1 MSIIVKLN
9 KETNLPVSKVSEN
22 FDNPFYI
29 TQDKL
34 KTVGDYTNPYGQL
47 DPFDSIN
54 FTNIYTDDL
63 SKYRK
68 YDVPTTRNFNWDE
81 QRAKNQGTGEKWLN
95 GFTKAIVTTVGAVT
109 ENTLGVLAGL
119 GEMAFGSGYYY
130 DNFIGQS
137 IDKANDWM
145 REAMPNYKTQAEVDM
160 PTGQKLGTANFWADT
175 VLNGAGYSLGSIAT
189 MFLTGGTGLIARG
202 VNLASKSQK
211 LQSMYQVSKA
221 ITTGTQLADKT
232 FKASKAKGLL
242 TAANTVE
249 MGLYMSLAEASVEA
263 REAQKQAYEGL
274 VEKELERLDLTNE
287 GDLGEERLAKI
298 LEASYAAG
306 NTDFITQLPVL
317 AGTNLFMFGK
327 QVAGFKTASKINRDV
342 ALDAA
347 TNQVINTV
355 GQRGLFRSALSRLKP
370 FAQGSL
376 TEAFQEGWQFAS
388 KVGAVDYHTDKYY
401 NSGFE
406 DATESILQGLNETFG
421 TQEGLE
427 SMLVGAI
434 VGGGISGVTS
444 AVQRPYA
451 QRKEKAQYLTDLLN
465 GGFLKNA
472 ANKGQTANAMT
483 IALQQMEQAR
493 EAGDIKKFKDA
504 QNKLITYN
512 AFEAL
517 ENGGF
522 DVFMEK
528 LDDAASL
535 EDAEFAKAFGYD
547 PTKSIEEQTSTP
559 SNPAGKSKQ
568 DIINGARKK
577 FKAFKE
583 TYDSINEEFPP
594 ADRTTG
600 LPRMR
605 MTQEERD
612 AEDTV
617 FNNKENL
624 RAQLILNMANIKD
637 RNRRLKSIGDNMQ
650 ALLESSVN
658 LNNGAGLNMKYT
670 LALPNYGKESAED
683 YNATEELG
691 LTAKRLREIDTM
703 LLKNNVDPKIIKQF
717 RKNAQDYLGLLAQNN
732 KAVEAHIRLSSDNF
746 EQAEF
751 QKEVTKNVAAA
762 KQRAKD
768 SENKK
773 AVEEAKTSEEVKN
786 NVKDPQGEAKVDAQK
801 KYNELKREEDEATI
815 KYLDRDKGLPVA
827 NRLKLLKSIDT
838 SKLSDTERAGLV
850 KAIDRLEKIN
860 KTNETTA
867 AEVQEDPDEQ
877 SIADILEQ
885 EEDVTEQETA
895 PPKRRV
901 ILDTDQLEIFDDV
914 SVENDNAETPVLGL
928 ELAVDPTM
936 WVSEM
941 KIGVDENGVPDGSTG
956 DTVNGKPIL
965 ISMDPLLGDVTGL
978 EVEFVIIENDFFVEN
993 HKGKP
998 TEIEQIPI
1006 YVKVGD
1012 TIVGKLQANKSE
1024 ERKALVQKI
1033 REAEAKVDI
1042 GRITEGGGL
1051 GAITDTYNKETET
1064 KGSRVYGK
1072 EKVSYE
1078 QVEKLYAD
1086 ILDRIQK
1093 KSNANKVLRSK
1104 GKKTITAQSV
1114 IDDIVQNYINNTPLQ
1129 MMPIGNPGVDLLK
1142 KYIKE
1147 QIEGQESKQKVTTKI
1162 AGVVANNYN
1171 NAVLSEAAN
1180 TKYFFNIKDVIGNGK
1195 TENVLLA
1202 FTAGGTSA
1210 SAQPD
1215 VIQWK
1220 IATVSEEKNQADLPQ
1235 IRREAQREQ
1244 AEGRMD
1250 QIAVVVRPENVPGG
1264 KARVYILSTANLS
1277 PASKLKVLDLIR
1289 EKNYDTARQIVATSI
1304 IKSSSN
1310 PRHLDFSA
1318 FENGDK
1324 YIVYYSPKLR
1334 KLIRI
1339 NENEMVKALDNNKAF
1354 FDLVEVVDASGD
1366 NTTRSRYESKGKR
1379 DTESLKFNL
1388 AEDFAVFLNN
1398 KKYHVDKGFA
1408 NSTEEYTSPTNP
1420 SNTYDNYQEY
1430 LFSSQEVGDRVEGD
1444 GHFSILSIDAVKIG
1458 ESLFNNPKVTFER
1471 GDILGETKQEIIDK
1485 EELKPVVSQESK
1497 PTQSKTVSPQGF
1509 KDKFNKKNCK

>member
-145 REAMPNYKTQAEVDM
+145 REAMPNYKTQAEIDM

-287 GDLGEERLAKI
+287 RDLGEERLAKI

-624 RAQLILNMANIKD
+624 RAQLILNMSNIKD

-850 KAIDRLEKIN
+850 RAIDRLEEIN
-860 KTNETTA
+860 KRDETTA
-867 AEVQEDPDEQ
+867 AEVQEDPNEQ
-877 SIADILEQ
+877 SISDILEQ

-914 SVENDNAETPVLGL
+914 SVENDNAETPVLDL

-936 WVSEM
+936 WVNNM

-956 DTVNGKPIL
+956 DTINDKPIL
-965 ISMDPLLGDVTGL
+965 ISMDPLLGDVAGL

-1033 REAEAKVDI
+1033 QA
-1042 GRITEGGGL
+1042 G
-1051 GAITDTYNKETET
+1051 
-1064 KGSRVYGK
+1064 
-1072 EKVSYE
+1072 
-1078 QVEKLYAD
+1078 
-1086 ILDRIQK
+1086 
-1093 KSNANKVLRSK
+1093 
-1104 GKKTITAQSV
+1104 
-1114 IDDIVQNYINNTPLQ
+1114 
-1129 MMPIGNPGVDLLK
+1129 
-1142 KYIKE
+1142 
-1147 QIEGQESKQKVTTKI
+1147 QKVTTKI
-1162 AGVVANNYN
+1162 AEVVANNYN

-1210 SAQPD
+1210 SAQPE
-1215 VIQWK
+1215 VIQWE

-1277 PASKLKVLDLIR
+1277 PASKLKVLDLIK

-1485 EELKPVVSQESK
+1485 EELKPPVELDLPGFELQSLVAEREKAIKNIIGITSIRKGKKTDTYMVQLPIRGVRIKNSNTEQGVIDQIDAIFDPLMEKALK
-1497 PTQSKTVSPQGF
+1497 PTKSKTVSPQGF
-1509 KDKFNKKNCK
+1509 KDKFNKKNCKK

>member
-145 REAMPNYKTQAEVDM
+145 REAMPNYKTQAEIDM

-287 GDLGEERLAKI
+287 RDLGEERLAKI

-624 RAQLILNMANIKD
+624 RAQLILNMSNIKD

-850 KAIDRLEKIN
+850 RAIDRLEEIN
-860 KTNETTA
+860 KRDETTA
-867 AEVQEDPDEQ
+867 AEVQEDPNEQ
-877 SIADILEQ
+877 SISDILEQ

-914 SVENDNAETPVLGL
+914 SVENDNAETPVLDL

-936 WVSEM
+936 WVNNM

-956 DTVNGKPIL
+956 DTINDKPIL
-965 ISMDPLLGDVTGL
+965 ISMDPLLGDVAGL

-1033 REAEAKVDI
+1033 QA
-1042 GRITEGGGL
+1042 G
-1051 GAITDTYNKETET
+1051 
-1064 KGSRVYGK
+1064 
-1072 EKVSYE
+1072 
-1078 QVEKLYAD
+1078 
-1086 ILDRIQK
+1086 
-1093 KSNANKVLRSK
+1093 
-1104 GKKTITAQSV
+1104 
-1114 IDDIVQNYINNTPLQ
+1114 
-1129 MMPIGNPGVDLLK
+1129 
-1142 KYIKE
+1142 
-1147 QIEGQESKQKVTTKI
+1147 QKVTTKI
-1162 AGVVANNYN
+1162 AEVVANNYN

-1210 SAQPD
+1210 SAQPE
-1215 VIQWK
+1215 VIQWE

-1277 PASKLKVLDLIR
+1277 PASKLKVLDLIK

-1485 EELKPVVSQESK
+1485 EELKPPVELDLPGFELQSLVAEREKAIKNIIGITSIRKGKKTDTYMVNLPIRGVRIKDSNTEQGVIDQIDAIFDPLMEKALK
-1497 PTQSKTVSPQGF
+1497 PTKNKTVSPQGF
-1509 KDKFNKKNCK
+1509 KDKFNKKNCKK

>member
-145 REAMPNYKTQAEVDM
+145 REAMPNYKTQAEIDM

-287 GDLGEERLAKI
+287 RDLGEERLAKI

-624 RAQLILNMANIKD
+624 RAQLILNMSNIKD

-850 KAIDRLEKIN
+850 RAIDRLEEIN
-860 KTNETTA
+860 KRDETTA
-867 AEVQEDPDEQ
+867 AEVQEDPNEQ
-877 SIADILEQ
+877 SISDILEQ

-914 SVENDNAETPVLGL
+914 SVENDNAETPVLDL

-936 WVSEM
+936 WVNNM

-956 DTVNGKPIL
+956 DTINDKPIL
-965 ISMDPLLGDVTGL
+965 ISMDPLLGDVAGL

-1033 REAEAKVDI
+1033 QA
-1042 GRITEGGGL
+1042 G
-1051 GAITDTYNKETET
+1051 
-1064 KGSRVYGK
+1064 
-1072 EKVSYE
+1072 
-1078 QVEKLYAD
+1078 
-1086 ILDRIQK
+1086 
-1093 KSNANKVLRSK
+1093 
-1104 GKKTITAQSV
+1104 
-1114 IDDIVQNYINNTPLQ
+1114 
-1129 MMPIGNPGVDLLK
+1129 
-1142 KYIKE
+1142 
-1147 QIEGQESKQKVTTKI
+1147 QKVTTKI
-1162 AGVVANNYN
+1162 AEVVANNYN

-1277 PASKLKVLDLIR
+1277 PASKLKVLDLIK

-1485 EELKPVVSQESK
+1485 EELKPPVELDLPGFELQSLVAEREKAIKNIIGITSIRKGKKTDTYMVNLPIRGVRIKDSNTEQGVIDQIDAIFDPLMEKALK
-1497 PTQSKTVSPQGF
+1497 PTKSKTVSPQGF
-1509 KDKFNKKNCK
+1509 KDKFNKKNCKK

>member
-145 REAMPNYKTQAEVDM
+145 REAMPNYKTQAEIDM

-287 GDLGEERLAKI
+287 RDLGEERLAKI

-850 KAIDRLEKIN
+850 RAIDRLEEIN
-860 KTNETTA
+860 KRDETTA
-867 AEVQEDPDEQ
+867 AEVQEDPNEQ
-877 SIADILEQ
+877 SISDILEQ

-914 SVENDNAETPVLGL
+914 SVENDNAETPVLDL

-936 WVSEM
+936 WVNNM

-956 DTVNGKPIL
+956 DTINDKPIL
-965 ISMDPLLGDVTGL
+965 ISMDPLLGDVAGL

-1033 REAEAKVDI
+1033 QA
-1042 GRITEGGGL
+1042 G
-1051 GAITDTYNKETET
+1051 
-1064 KGSRVYGK
+1064 
-1072 EKVSYE
+1072 
-1078 QVEKLYAD
+1078 
-1086 ILDRIQK
+1086 
-1093 KSNANKVLRSK
+1093 
-1104 GKKTITAQSV
+1104 
-1114 IDDIVQNYINNTPLQ
+1114 
-1129 MMPIGNPGVDLLK
+1129 
-1142 KYIKE
+1142 
-1147 QIEGQESKQKVTTKI
+1147 QKVTTKI
-1162 AGVVANNYN
+1162 AEVVANNYN

-1210 SAQPD
+1210 SAQPE
-1215 VIQWK
+1215 VIQWE

-1277 PASKLKVLDLIR
+1277 PASKLKVLDLIK

-1485 EELKPVVSQESK
+1485 EELKPPVELDLPGFELQSLVAEREKAIKNIIGITSIRKGKKTDTYMVNLPIRGVRIKDSNTEQGVIDQIDAIFDPLMEKALK
-1497 PTQSKTVSPQGF
+1497 PTKNKTVSPQGF
-1509 KDKFNKKNCK
+1509 KDKFNKKNCKK

>member
-145 REAMPNYKTQAEVDM
+145 REAMPNYKTQAEIDM

-287 GDLGEERLAKI
+287 RDLGEERLAKI

-624 RAQLILNMANIKD
+624 RAQLILNMSNIKD

-850 KAIDRLEKIN
+850 RAIDRLEEIN
-860 KTNETTA
+860 KRDETTA
-867 AEVQEDPDEQ
+867 AEVQEDPNEQ
-877 SIADILEQ
+877 SISDILEQ

-914 SVENDNAETPVLGL
+914 SVENDNAETPVLDL

-936 WVSEM
+936 WVNNM

-956 DTVNGKPIL
+956 DTINDKPIL
-965 ISMDPLLGDVTGL
+965 ISMDPLLGDVAGL

-1033 REAEAKVDI
+1033 QA
-1042 GRITEGGGL
+1042 G
-1051 GAITDTYNKETET
+1051 
-1064 KGSRVYGK
+1064 
-1072 EKVSYE
+1072 
-1078 QVEKLYAD
+1078 
-1086 ILDRIQK
+1086 
-1093 KSNANKVLRSK
+1093 
-1104 GKKTITAQSV
+1104 
-1114 IDDIVQNYINNTPLQ
+1114 
-1129 MMPIGNPGVDLLK
+1129 
-1142 KYIKE
+1142 
-1147 QIEGQESKQKVTTKI
+1147 QKVTTKI
-1162 AGVVANNYN
+1162 AEVVANNYN

-1210 SAQPD
+1210 SAQPE
-1215 VIQWK
+1215 VIQWE

-1277 PASKLKVLDLIR
+1277 PASKLKVLDLIK

-1420 SNTYDNYQEY
+1420 NNTYDNYQEY

-1485 EELKPVVSQESK
+1485 EELKPPVELDLPGFELQSLVAEREKAIKNIIGITSIRKGKKTDTYMVNLPIRGVRIKDSNTEQGVIDQIDAIFDPLMEKALK
-1497 PTQSKTVSPQGF
+1497 PTKNKTVSPQGF
-1509 KDKFNKKNCK
+1509 KDKFNKKNCKK

>member
-9 KETNLPVSKVSEN
+9 KETNLPVSKASKN

-95 GFTKAIVTTVGAVT
+95 GLSKALVTTVGAVA
-109 ENTLGVLAGL
+109 ENTLGVVAGI
-119 GEMAFGSGYYY
+119 GELFFGSGYYY

-145 REAMPNYKTQAEVDM
+145 REAMPNYKTQAEIDM

-287 GDLGEERLAKI
+287 RDLGKERLAKI
-298 LEASYAAG
+298 LESSYAAG

-327 QVAGFKTASKINRDV
+327 QVAGFRTAAKINRDV

-347 TNQVINTV
+347 AGQVINTV

-388 KVGAVDYHTDKYY
+388 KVGAIDYHTDKYY

-512 AFEAL
+512 AFEVL

-568 DIINGARKK
+568 DIINGAKKK
-577 FKAFKE
+577 FKTFKE

-594 ADRTTG
+594 ADRKTG

-624 RAQLILNMANIKD
+624 RAQLILNMSNIKD
-637 RNRRLKSIGDNMQ
+637 RNRRLKSISDNMQ

-670 LALPNYGKESAED
+670 LALPNYGKESTED
-683 YNATEELG
+683 YNASEELG

-703 LLKNNVDPKIIKQF
+703 LIKNNVDPKILKQF
-717 RKNAQDYLGLLAQNN
+717 RENAQDYLGLLAQNN

-746 EQAEF
+746 AQAEF

-773 AVEEAKTSEEVKN
+773 AVEEAKTSKEVKD
-786 NVKDPQGEAKVDAQK
+786 NVKDPKGEAKVDAQK
-801 KYNELKREEDEATI
+801 KYNDLKREEDEATI
-815 KYLDRDKGLPVA
+815 KYLDKDKGLPVA

-850 KAIDRLEKIN
+850 RAIDRLEEIN
-860 KTNETTA
+860 KKNETTA
-867 AEVQEDPDEQ
+867 EEVQEDPDEQ

-895 PPKRRV
+895 PPKRTV

-956 DTVNGKPIL
+956 DTVNDKPIL
-965 ISMDPLLGDVTGL
+965 ISMDPLLGDVAGL

-1006 YVKVGD
+1006 YVKAGD

-1033 REAEAKVDI
+1033 RA
-1042 GRITEGGGL
+1042 G
-1051 GAITDTYNKETET
+1051 
-1064 KGSRVYGK
+1064 
-1072 EKVSYE
+1072 
-1078 QVEKLYAD
+1078 
-1086 ILDRIQK
+1086 
-1093 KSNANKVLRSK
+1093 
-1104 GKKTITAQSV
+1104 
-1114 IDDIVQNYINNTPLQ
+1114 
-1129 MMPIGNPGVDLLK
+1129 
-1142 KYIKE
+1142 
-1147 QIEGQESKQKVTTKI
+1147 QKVTTKI
-1162 AGVVANNYN
+1162 AEVVANNYN
-1171 NAVLSEAAN
+1171 NAVLSDAAN

-1195 TENVLLA
+1195 TENILLA
-1202 FTAGGTSA
+1202 FTAGGTGVSA
-1210 SAQPD
+1210 EPD
-1215 VIQWK
+1215 VVQWQ
-1220 IATVSEEKNQADLPQ
+1220 IAQVSEEKNQADLPQ
-1235 IRREAQREQ
+1235 IKREAQREQ

-1264 KARVYILSTANLS
+1264 KARIYILSTANLS
-1277 PASKLKVLDLIR
+1277 PASKLKVLDLIK

-1304 IKSSSN
+1304 VKSSSN
-1310 PRHLDFSA
+1310 PRHLDFST

-1354 FDLVEVVDASGD
+1354 FDLVEVVEAESS
-1366 NTTRSRYESKGKR
+1366 TSSFSRYDSRGKR

-1388 AEDFAVFLNN
+1388 AEDFALFLNN

-1471 GDILGETKQEIIDK
+1471 GDILGETKQEIVDK
-1485 EELKPVVSQESK
+1485 EQLKPAASQQSVAPVDPRNPANWKTGDEILITINARRKAQYKVKITKIFDNAVEYTDPDSK
-1497 PTQSKTVSPQGF
+1497 KTVQIIVDESGIFEERYDQEYGILRSARLVTTEAPAQQEGIAPQNF

>member
-9 KETNLPVSKVSEN
+9 KETNLPVSKASKN

-145 REAMPNYKTQAEVDM
+145 REAMPNYKTQAEIDM

-287 GDLGEERLAKI
+287 RDLGKERLAKI
-298 LEASYAAG
+298 LESSYAAG

-327 QVAGFKTASKINRDV
+327 QVAGFRTAAKINRDV

-347 TNQVINTV
+347 AGQVINTV

-388 KVGAVDYHTDKYY
+388 KVGAIDYHTDKYY

-512 AFEAL
+512 AFEVL

-568 DIINGARKK
+568 DIINGAKKK
-577 FKAFKE
+577 FKTFKE

-624 RAQLILNMANIKD
+624 RAQLILNMSNIKD
-637 RNRRLKSIGDNMQ
+637 RNRRLKSISDNMQ

-670 LALPNYGKESAED
+670 LALPNYGKESTED
-683 YNATEELG
+683 YNASEELG

-703 LLKNNVDPKIIKQF
+703 LIKNNVDPKILKQF
-717 RKNAQDYLGLLAQNN
+717 RENAQDYLGLLAQNN

-746 EQAEF
+746 AQAEF

-773 AVEEAKTSEEVKN
+773 AVEEAKTSKEVKD
-786 NVKDPQGEAKVDAQK
+786 NVKDPKGEAKVDAQK
-801 KYNELKREEDEATI
+801 KYNDLKREEDEATV
-815 KYLDRDKGLPVA
+815 KYLDKDKGLPVA

-867 AEVQEDPDEQ
+867 EEVQEDPEEQ

-895 PPKRRV
+895 PPKRTV

-956 DTVNGKPIL
+956 DTVNDKPIL
-965 ISMDPLLGDVTGL
+965 ISMDPLLGDVAGL

-1006 YVKVGD
+1006 YVKAGD

-1033 REAEAKVDI
+1033 QA
-1042 GRITEGGGL
+1042 G
-1051 GAITDTYNKETET
+1051 
-1064 KGSRVYGK
+1064 
-1072 EKVSYE
+1072 
-1078 QVEKLYAD
+1078 
-1086 ILDRIQK
+1086 
-1093 KSNANKVLRSK
+1093 
-1104 GKKTITAQSV
+1104 
-1114 IDDIVQNYINNTPLQ
+1114 
-1129 MMPIGNPGVDLLK
+1129 
-1142 KYIKE
+1142 
-1147 QIEGQESKQKVTTKI
+1147 QKVTTKI
-1162 AGVVANNYN
+1162 AEVVANNYN
-1171 NAVLSEAAN
+1171 NAVLSDAAN

-1195 TENVLLA
+1195 TENILLA
-1202 FTAGGTSA
+1202 FTAGGTGVSA
-1210 SAQPD
+1210 EPD
-1215 VIQWK
+1215 VVQWQ
-1220 IATVSEEKNQADLPQ
+1220 IAQVSEEKNQADLPQ
-1235 IRREAQREQ
+1235 IKREAQREQ

-1264 KARVYILSTANLS
+1264 KARIYILSTANLS
-1277 PASKLKVLDLIR
+1277 PASKLKVLDLIK

-1304 IKSSSN
+1304 VKSSSN
-1310 PRHLDFSA
+1310 PRHLDFST

-1354 FDLVEVVDASGD
+1354 FDLVEVVEAESS
-1366 NTTRSRYESKGKR
+1366 TSSFSRYDSRGKR

-1388 AEDFAVFLNN
+1388 AEDFALFLNN

-1458 ESLFNNPKVTFER
+1458 ESLFNNPRVTFER
-1471 GDILGETKQEIIDK
+1471 GDILGETKQEIVDK
-1485 EELKPVVSQESK
+1485 EQLKPAASQQSVAPVDPRNPANWKTGDEILITINARRKAQYKVKITKIFDNAVEYTDPDSK
-1497 PTQSKTVSPQGF
+1497 KTVQIIVDESGIFEERYDQEYGILRSARLVTTEAPAQQEGIAPQNF

>member
-145 REAMPNYKTQAEVDM
+145 REAMPNYKTQAEIDM

-287 GDLGEERLAKI
+287 RDLGEERLAKI

-624 RAQLILNMANIKD
+624 RAQLILNMSNIKD

-850 KAIDRLEKIN
+850 RAIDRLEEIN
-860 KTNETTA
+860 KRDETTA
-867 AEVQEDPDEQ
+867 AEVQEDPNEQ
-877 SIADILEQ
+877 SISDILEQ

-914 SVENDNAETPVLGL
+914 SVENDNAETPVLDL

-936 WVSEM
+936 WVNNM

-956 DTVNGKPIL
+956 DTINDKPIL
-965 ISMDPLLGDVTGL
+965 ISMDPLLGDVAGL

-1033 REAEAKVDI
+1033 QA
-1042 GRITEGGGL
+1042 G
-1051 GAITDTYNKETET
+1051 
-1064 KGSRVYGK
+1064 
-1072 EKVSYE
+1072 
-1078 QVEKLYAD
+1078 
-1086 ILDRIQK
+1086 
-1093 KSNANKVLRSK
+1093 
-1104 GKKTITAQSV
+1104 
-1114 IDDIVQNYINNTPLQ
+1114 
-1129 MMPIGNPGVDLLK
+1129 
-1142 KYIKE
+1142 
-1147 QIEGQESKQKVTTKI
+1147 QKVTTKI
-1162 AGVVANNYN
+1162 AEVVANNYN

-1210 SAQPD
+1210 SAQPE
-1215 VIQWK
+1215 VIQWE

-1277 PASKLKVLDLIR
+1277 PASKLKVLDLIK

-1485 EELKPVVSQESK
+1485 EELKPPVELDLPGFELQSLVAEREKAIKNIIGITSIRKGKKTDTYMVNLPIRGVRIKDSNTEQGVIDQIDAIFDPLMEKALK
-1497 PTQSKTVSPQGF
+1497 PTKSKTVSPQGF
-1509 KDKFNKKNCK
+1509 KDKFNKKNCKK

>member
-145 REAMPNYKTQAEVDM
+145 REAMPNYKTQAEIDM

-287 GDLGEERLAKI
+287 RDLGEERLAKI

-347 TNQVINTV
+347 TSQVINTV

-624 RAQLILNMANIKD
+624 RAQLILNMSNIKD

-850 KAIDRLEKIN
+850 RAIDRLEEIN
-860 KTNETTA
+860 KRDETTA
-867 AEVQEDPDEQ
+867 AEVQEDPNEQ
-877 SIADILEQ
+877 SISDILEQ

-914 SVENDNAETPVLGL
+914 SVENDNAETPVLDL

-936 WVSEM
+936 WVNNM

-956 DTVNGKPIL
+956 DTINDKPIL
-965 ISMDPLLGDVTGL
+965 ISMDPLLGDVAGL

-1033 REAEAKVDI
+1033 QA
-1042 GRITEGGGL
+1042 G
-1051 GAITDTYNKETET
+1051 
-1064 KGSRVYGK
+1064 
-1072 EKVSYE
+1072 
-1078 QVEKLYAD
+1078 
-1086 ILDRIQK
+1086 
-1093 KSNANKVLRSK
+1093 
-1104 GKKTITAQSV
+1104 
-1114 IDDIVQNYINNTPLQ
+1114 
-1129 MMPIGNPGVDLLK
+1129 
-1142 KYIKE
+1142 
-1147 QIEGQESKQKVTTKI
+1147 QKVTTKI
-1162 AGVVANNYN
+1162 AEVVANNYN

-1210 SAQPD
+1210 SAQPE
-1215 VIQWK
+1215 VIQWE

-1277 PASKLKVLDLIR
+1277 PASKLKVLDLIK

-1485 EELKPVVSQESK
+1485 EELKPPVELDLPGFELQSLVAEREKAIKNIIGITSIRKGKKTDTYMVNLPIRGVRIKDSNTEQGVIDQIDAIFDPLMEKALK
-1497 PTQSKTVSPQGF
+1497 PTKSKTVSPQGF
-1509 KDKFNKKNCK
+1509 KDKFNKKNCKK